1 MKNLLIGMGL
11 TLIGQILIFFQTN
24 GQFIW
29 PWFKKNPLILS
40 IGFGTVISYLFI
52 NGTHHMV
59 TYFGGTLWENRLLG
73 FGMGMVSFGLLT
85 YIFMGE
91 GITLKTGVS
100 LILATSLVLIQLF
113 WK

>member
-1 MKNLLIGMGL
+1 MKNLLIGLAL
-11 TLIGQILIFFQTN
+11 TFIGQVLIFFQTN
-24 GQFIW
+24 GQFFI
-29 PWFKKNPLILS
+29 PWFKNNPFIISLV
-40 IGFGTVISYLFI
+40 GGTLVSYLFI
-52 NGTHHMV
+52 TGTGYTV
-59 TYFGGTLWENRLLG
+59 EYFGGTVWENRLLG
-73 FGMGMVSFGLLT
+73 FGMGMVSFSLLT

>member
-1 MKNLLIGMGL
+1 
-11 TLIGQILIFFQTN
+11 
-24 GQFIW
+24 
-29 PWFKKNPLILS
+29 
-40 IGFGTVISYLFI
+40 
-52 NGTHHMV
+52 MV

-100 LILATSLVLIQLF
+100 LILATVLVLIQLF

>member
-1 MKNLLIGMGL
+1 
-11 TLIGQILIFFQTN
+11 
-24 GQFIW
+24 
-29 PWFKKNPLILS
+29 
-40 IGFGTVISYLFI
+40 V
-52 NGTHHMV
+52 V

-73 FGMGMVSFGLLT
+73 FGMGMISFSLLT

-91 GITLKTGVS
+91 GVNLKTVVS

>member
-1 MKNLLIGMGL
+1 M
-11 TLIGQILIFFQTN
+11 
-24 GQFIW
+24 
-29 PWFKKNPLILS
+29 S

-52 NGTHHMV
+52 NGTRYMV
-59 TYFGGTLWENRLLG
+59 TYFEGTLWENRLLG
-73 FGMGMVSFGLLT
+73 FGMGMISFSLLT

>member
-1 MKNLLIGMGL
+1 
-11 TLIGQILIFFQTN
+11 
-24 GQFIW
+24 
-29 PWFKKNPLILS
+29 
-40 IGFGTVISYLFI
+40 
-52 NGTHHMV
+52 MV

>member
-1 MKNLLIGMGL
+1 
-11 TLIGQILIFFQTN
+11 
-24 GQFIW
+24 
-29 PWFKKNPLILS
+29 
-40 IGFGTVISYLFI
+40 
-52 NGTHHMV
+52 MV

-100 LILATSLVLIQLF
+100 LILATALVLIQLF

>member
-1 MKNLLIGMGL
+1 
-11 TLIGQILIFFQTN
+11 
-24 GQFIW
+24 
-29 PWFKKNPLILS
+29 
-40 IGFGTVISYLFI
+40 
-52 NGTHHMV
+52 MV

-73 FGMGMVSFGLLT
+73 FGMGMVSFSLLT

>member
-1 MKNLLIGMGL
+1 
-11 TLIGQILIFFQTN
+11 
-24 GQFIW
+24 
-29 PWFKKNPLILS
+29 
-40 IGFGTVISYLFI
+40 
-52 NGTHHMV
+52 MV

-91 GITLKTGVS
+91 GINLKTGVS
-100 LILATSLVLIQLF
+100 LILATSLVLIQIF